1 MAVILVDFDG
11 TVRKETPHGYFSKDD
26 IGSEEVLKELI
37 SEGHKI
43 VLWTCRNN
51 SRENPYNY
59 NFSGSFRK
67 ETSLDEAVRWFEER
81 GIELYGINEVPGQ
94 YDRIG
99 ESWKLLGD
107 LLIDDKALGIPL
119 KRETTD
125 LYDVESGKLI
135 IGKRYISEFVDWEKV
150 RDMLVDRGLLKNE

>member
-26 IGSEEVLKELI
+26 IGSEKVLKELL
-37 SEGHKI
+37 SKGHKI

-51 SRENPYNY
+51 SRINPYNY
-59 NFSGSFRK
+59 EFSGELRK
-67 ETSLDEAVRWFEER
+67 ETSLEEAVRWFEER
-81 GIELYGINEVPGQ
+81 GIELYGVNEVPGQ
-94 YDRIG
+94 REKIG

-119 KRETTD
+119 KEEPTD
-125 LYDVESGKLI
+125 LYRVEDGKLI
-135 IGKRYISEFVDWEKV
+135 MGRKYTSKFVDWDRV
-150 RDMLVDRGLLKNE
+150 REMLIDNGLL